1 MVWYV
6 DDLKISHMK
15 NNAVEEIIAQVSKQY
30 GKDADLTNHRG
41 KLHEYLGMRL
51 EYCTQDKVNIDMT

>member
-1 MVWYV
+1 
-6 DDLKISHMK
+6 MK
-15 NNAVEEIIAQVSKQY
+15 KNAVEEIIAQVSKQY